1 MLMIDYLERSI
12 MASIAHESQQPTLS
26 LGNRIYLY
34 GVLSRHL
41 GVGKQTFMPQV
52 EEALAAERMG
62 ADDLGFSDTRTL
74 LEAMGDCVQLTIFK
88 GGRVYATLVAQPA
101 WDEALAAAHAK
112 QASDNAKAGG
122 KSWKRKK
129 TNRELKPVRPR
140 RVKRPK
146 AVAEP
151 EEVAAA
157 EDAAATTANTD
168 AAKPTSDAP
177 EAAPTPNASDPSET
191 ADDAKERADSARIE
205 TTATGLAI
213 TIEIEP
219 ADADA
224 TIAQDASGAQT
235 SNAPVTDVPAQN
247 ADAPNTSDAADS
259 AVSDVAE
266 AAGSFSDAPRPAPE
280 EHTPSISFT
289 ILYDPTA
296 DEEDAN
302 DTADTLAE
310 TISPDAAPKSQAASD
325 SPVATAPTPEQE
337 AASALAASASAS
349 AASAPAASAPAAE
362 ATPAPEETTSPA
374 PAVTAVVPAELDA
387 SVATPSPAASSTEAA
402 THAAETPR
410 AVSNTPA
417 NHQVAQPVPTSTMA
431 AADAPAVQPQPVAAA
446 APVSTPAPLPDYA
459 GFPVDFALEVYCP
472 NNLLAAL
479 AQLLPY
485 GADVLGILG
494 AYFDIAKLRGTVS
507 GTRSRVT
514 FPMGYIED
522 GKRHEALVT
531 IKRKNEHGLSWA
543 VAAIE
548 QD

>member
-34 GVLSRHL
+34 DVLSRHL

-74 LEAMGDCVQLTIFK
+74 LEAMGDCMQLTIFK

-129 TNRELKPVRPR
+129 TNKELKPVRPR

-146 AVAEP
+146 PVEEP

-157 EDAAATTANTD
+157 EDAAATTANAD
-168 AAKPTSDAP
+168 AAKPASDAP
-177 EAAPTPNASDPSET
+177 EAAPTPNASDPSR
-191 ADDAKERADSARIE
+191 AANDAKERADSARIE
-205 TTATGLAI
+205 TTAAGLAI

-266 AAGSFSDAPRPAPE
+266 AAGSFSDAPRAAPE

-302 DTADTLAE
+302 DAADTLAE

-337 AASALAASASAS
+337 AASAPAASASAS
-349 AASAPAASAPAAE
+349 AASAPAAE

-387 SVATPSPAASSTEAA
+387 PVATPSPAASSTEAA

-417 NHQVAQPVPTSTMA
+417 NHQVAQPALTSTMA

-446 APVSTPAPLPDYA
+446 APASTPVPLPDYTD
-459 GFPVDFALEVYCP
+459 FPVDFALEVYCP

-494 AYFDIAKLRGTVS
+494 AYFDIAKLRGTVE

>member
-1 MLMIDYLERSI
+1 

-129 TNRELKPVRPR
+129 TNKELKPVRPR

-146 AVAEP
+146 PVEEP

-168 AAKPTSDAP
+168 AAKPASDAP
-177 EAAPTPNASDPSET
+177 EAAPTSNASDPSR
-191 ADDAKERADSARIE
+191 AANDAKERADSARIE
-205 TTATGLAI
+205 TTAAGLAI

-224 TIAQDASGAQT
+224 TIVQDASGAQT

-266 AAGSFSDAPRPAPE
+266 AAGSFSNAPRPAPE

-302 DTADTLAE
+302 DAADTVAE

-337 AASALAASASAS
+337 TAS
-349 AASAPAASAPAAE
+349 AASAPAAE
-362 ATPAPEETTSPA
+362 ATPAPEETISPA
-374 PAVTAVVPAELDA
+374 PAPSAVVPAELDA

-417 NHQVAQPVPTSTMA
+417 NHQVAQPAPTSTMA

-446 APVSTPAPLPDYA
+446 APASTPAPLPDYTD
-459 GFPVDFALEVYCP
+459 FPVDFALEVYCP

-494 AYFDIAKLRGTVS
+494 AYFDIAKLRGTVE

>member
-1 MLMIDYLERSI
+1 

-129 TNRELKPVRPR
+129 TNKELKPVRPR

-146 AVAEP
+146 PVEEP

-157 EDAAATTANTD
+157 EDAAATTANAD
-168 AAKPTSDAP
+168 AAKPASDAP
-177 EAAPTPNASDPSET
+177 EAAPTPNASDPSR
-191 ADDAKERADSARIE
+191 AANDAKERADSARIE
-205 TTATGLAI
+205 TTAAGLAI

-302 DTADTLAE
+302 DTADTVAE

-337 AASALAASASAS
+337 AASASASAASAS
-349 AASAPAASAPAAE
+349 AASASAASAPAAE

-374 PAVTAVVPAELDA
+374 PAPSAVVPAELDA

-410 AVSNTPA
+410 AISNTPA
-417 NHQVAQPVPTSTMA
+417 NHQVAQPAPTSAIA

-446 APVSTPAPLPDYA
+446 APASTPAPLPDYTD
-459 GFPVDFALEVYCP
+459 FPVDFALEVYCP

-494 AYFDIAKLRGTVS
+494 AYFDIAKLRGTVE

>member
-1 MLMIDYLERSI
+1 

-129 TNRELKPVRPR
+129 TNKELKPVRPR

-146 AVAEP
+146 PVEEP

-168 AAKPTSDAP
+168 AAKPASDAP
-177 EAAPTPNASDPSET
+177 EPAPTSNASDPSGA

-205 TTATGLAI
+205 TTAAGLAI

-219 ADADA
+219 SDADA

-266 AAGSFSDAPRPAPE
+266 AAESFSDAPRTAPE

-310 TISPDAAPKSQAASD
+310 TISPGAAPKSQAASD
-325 SPVATAPTPEQE
+325 SPEATAPTPEQE
-337 AASALAASASAS
+337 TAS
-349 AASAPAASAPAAE
+349 AAPAPAAE

-374 PAVTAVVPAELDA
+374 PAPTAVVPAELDA

-402 THAAETPR
+402 TYAAETPR
-410 AVSNTPA
+410 AESNTPA
-417 NHQVAQPVPTSTMA
+417 NHQVAQPAPTSTIA

-446 APVSTPAPLPDYA
+446 AHASTPAPLPDYT

-507 GTRSRVT
+507 GTRSRAT

-522 GKRHEALVT
+522 GKRCEALVT